1 MGGNMHTENSRKLT
15 DKEEAYIIANP
26 DLYIK
31 RIGSEN
37 LNNLN
42 PKAEKYK
49 TYKLEDLPPDAL
61 VKRTYYLTQKE

>member
-1 MGGNMHTENSRKLT
+1 MHTENSRKLT

-49 TYKLEDLPPDAL
+49 TYKLEDLPPE
-61 VKRTYYLTQKE
+61 KHI